1 MILLLDTSS
10 SECKLTLVEGDVWQD
25 YQWSAGRQLAKGL
38 HGFVIEKLESLG
50 KKIDDIDYIAVFEGP
65 GSFTGLRIGVAVAN
79 SLAESLGIPI
89 VGSKGENWQEDAIK
103 KIKNNINE
111 RMIVPFYGSD
121 FKITPPKK

>member
-1 MILLLDTSS
+1 MILVLDTSS
-10 SECKLTLVEGDVWQD
+10 SECKLSLVEGDIWHN
-25 YQWSAGRQLAKGL
+25 YQWNAGRQLAKSL
-38 HGFVIEKLESLG
+38 HGFIIEKLKSLG
-50 KKIDDIDYIAVFEGP
+50 KKIEDIDYIAIFEGP

-79 SLAESLGIPI
+79 SLAESLGRPI
-89 VGSKGENWQEDAIK
+89 VGARGENWQEEAMK